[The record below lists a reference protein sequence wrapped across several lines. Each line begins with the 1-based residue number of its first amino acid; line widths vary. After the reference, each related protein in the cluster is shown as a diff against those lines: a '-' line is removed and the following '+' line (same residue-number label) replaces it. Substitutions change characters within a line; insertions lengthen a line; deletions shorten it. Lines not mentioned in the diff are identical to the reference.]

1 MAYVSTTQNA
11 HGAAGF
17 AAAVESLAR
26 RFSQYRL
33 YRRTLAEME
42 ELSDRERSDLG
53 FSRQSSRAAAYEAV
67 YGARG

>member
-1 MAYVSTTQNA
+1 MAYANTAQST

-17 AAAVESLAR
+17 AAAIEVLTE
-26 RFSQYRL
+26 RFNQYRL
-33 YRRTLAEME
+33 YRRTLAELA

-53 FSRQSSRAAAYEAV
+53 FSRQSPRAAAYEAV